1 MFGKIPSHRGY
12 LHQITRE
19 ALAEAK
25 AGLEK
30 DNEELRK
37 LTRTEAEARLEKENE
52 ELRKRLRVCEVER
65 KCPPCPPCP

>member
-25 AGLEK
+25 ARLERE
-30 DNEELRK
+30 NEELRSMQ
-37 LTRTEAEARLEKENE
+37 RTEAEVRLEKENE
-52 ELRKRLRVCEVER
+52 ELRRRLRVCEGER
-65 KCPPCPPCP
+65 KCPPCTPCP